1 MNQEEEFFEFTIE
14 LYDGVVLK
22 RLVAGREELVT
33 LCEQL
38 EDDCDVIWWD
48 YEEV

>member
-1 MNQEEEFFEFTIE
+1 MNQEEFFEFTIG
-14 LYDGVVLK
+14 LNDGVVLK
-22 RLVAGREELVT
+22 RLVAGREGLVT

-38 EDDCDVIWWD
+38 EDDGNVIWWD

>member
-22 RLVAGREELVT
+22 RLVTSREELVT

-48 YEEV
+48 YAEI